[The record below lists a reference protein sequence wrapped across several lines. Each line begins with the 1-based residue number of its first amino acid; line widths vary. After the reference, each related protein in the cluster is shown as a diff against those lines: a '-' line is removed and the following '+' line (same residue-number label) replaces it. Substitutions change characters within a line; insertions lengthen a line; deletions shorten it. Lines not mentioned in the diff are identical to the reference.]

1 MIKKYFYTK
10 KTAKSTLKL
19 PLRFPCFFIFS
30 FVLALSVSAQ
40 QVSIPEQV
48 CMNGFEEQLN
58 TLIDAYRSENEA
70 HTIQISK
77 KLTFVAKLHARD
89 LYHNRIDKDSC
100 SMQSW
105 SDKGFWNACC
115 FSERDNSKQS
125 CMWNKPKEITGY
137 GGKAYEVIYNGGSE
151 PKRIMEL
158 WKGSSF
164 YSDILKNSGRY
175 ADKDWA
181 AIGIGQYKNVTVVW
195 FGEVEDEEREVE
207 KCSGA
212 EPEYDLKNGTIVT
225 PTQVADTRN
234 NGVNTLTAN
243 DNDENNNNAD
253 ADGEK
258 SNTGLESGKFY
269 LIYGSY
275 STEEYANA
283 AVSQLSGQFPQARV
297 ITMSDSDRYRIA
309 LYEYS
314 SKEEAREGQNKLD
327 YTYVGAWV
335 LAAE

>member
-10 KTAKSTLKL
+10 TA
-19 PLRFPCFFIFS
+19 FIFGFLCLFAS
-30 FVLALSVSAQ
+30 NFASAQ
-40 QVSIPEQV
+40 QVSIPEDV
-48 CMNGFEEQLN
+48 CMNGFEQQLYA
-58 TLIDAYRSENEA
+58 LIDTYRSESEA
-70 HTIQISK
+70 HTIQVSK

-105 SDKGFWNACC
+105 SDKGFWSACC

-125 CMWNKPKEITGY
+125 CMWDKPKEITGY
-137 GGKAYEVIYNGGSE
+137 AGKAYEVIYNGGSE

-181 AIGIGQYKNVTVVW
+181 AVGIGQYKNVTVVW
-195 FGEVEDEEREVE
+195 FGEVEDEENEVQ

-212 EPEYDLKNGTIVT
+212 EPEYDLKTGTTTSSETIADNGN
-225 PTQVADTRN
+225 D
-234 NGVNTLTAN
+234 NGVTTLTGN
-243 DNDENNNNAD
+243 EDNTDAD
-253 ADGEK
+253 AGN

-275 STEEYANA
+275 STQEYADA
-283 AVSQLSGQFPQARV
+283 AVRQLSGQFPQARV
-297 ITMSDSDRYRIA
+297 ITTSDSDRYRIA

-314 SKEEAREGQNKLD
+314 SKEEARNAQNNLD

>member
-10 KTAKSTLKL
+10 TVVFFSLFCLFISTNK
-19 PLRFPCFFIFS
+19 
-30 FVLALSVSAQ
+30 VSAQ
-40 QVSIPEQV
+40 VAIPEDV
-48 CMNGFEEQLN
+48 CINGFEQQLFA
-58 TLIDAYRSENEA
+58 LIDTYRSENEA
-70 HTIQISK
+70 HSIELSK

-105 SDKGFWNACC
+105 SDKGFWTACC
-115 FSERDNSKQS
+115 FSERDNSKQA
-125 CMWNKPKEITGY
+125 CMWDKPKEITGY

-175 ADKDWA
+175 ADKDWVA
-181 AIGIGQYKNVTVVW
+181 MGIGHYKNVTVVW
-195 FGEVEDEEREVE
+195 FGEVEDKQKDV
-207 KCSGA
+207 KNCTN
-212 EPEYDLKNGTIVT
+212 EPEYDLKTGKTTSSN
-225 PTQVADTRN
+225 QVADTSSD
-234 NGVNTLTAN
+234 VTTLTGE
-243 DNDENNNNAD
+243 DENTDSGTATT
-253 ADGEK
+253 G
-258 SNTGLESGKFY
+258 TGLESGKFY

-283 AVSQLSGQFPQARV
+283 AVRQLSGQFPQAKV
-297 ITMSDSDRYRIA
+297 IKTDNSDRYRIA
-309 LYEYS
+309 LYEYNT
-314 SKEEAREGQNKLD
+314 KEEAREGQNKLD

>member
-1 MIKKYFYTK
+1 MIRNYFYTK
-10 KTAKSTLKL
+10 TA
-19 PLRFPCFFIFS
+19 FIFGLFTL
-30 FVLALSVSAQ
+30 FVSTFSTTASAQ
-40 QVSIPEQV
+40 QVSIPEEV
-48 CMNGFEEQLN
+48 CMNGFEQQLY
-58 TLIDAYRSENEA
+58 TLIDTYRSENEA
-70 HTIQISK
+70 HSIALSK

-105 SDKGFWNACC
+105 SDKGFWSACC

-125 CMWNKPKEITGY
+125 CMWDKPKEITGY
-137 GGKAYEVIYNGGSE
+137 GGKGYEVIYNGGSE

-181 AIGIGQYKNVTVVW
+181 AVGIGQYKNVTVVW
-195 FGEVEDEEREVE
+195 FGEVEDDQKDVK

-212 EPEYDLKNGTIVT
+212 EPEYDLKTGTTMTSGNLVNNGTSDVT
-225 PTQVADTRN
+225 
-234 NGVNTLTAN
+234 TLTGN
-243 DNDENNNNAD
+243 DNTSVD
-253 ADGEK
+253 ATTS

-275 STEEYANA
+275 SSEEYANA
-283 AVSQLSGQFPQARV
+283 AVRQLSGQFPQARV
-297 ITMSDSDRYRIA
+297 IKTNDSDRYRIA
-309 LYEYS
+309 LYEYNT
-314 SKEEAREGQNKLD
+314 KEEAREGQNKLD

-335 LAAE
+335 LGAE

>member
-1 MIKKYFYTK
+1 MIKNYFYTK
-10 KTAKSTLKL
+10 TA
-19 PLRFPCFFIFS
+19 FIFGLLCL
-30 FVLALSVSAQ
+30 FVSTFSSSASAQ
-40 QVSIPEQV
+40 QVSVPEDV
-48 CMNGFEEQLN
+48 CMNGFEQQLYA
-58 TLIDAYRSENEA
+58 LIDSYRAENEA
-70 HTIQISK
+70 HTIEKSK

-115 FSERDNSKQS
+115 FSERDNTKQA
-125 CMWNKPKEITGY
+125 CMWDKPKEITGY

-181 AIGIGQYKNVTVVW
+181 AVGIGQYKNVTVVW
-195 FGEVEDEEREVE
+195 FGEIEDDE
-207 KCSGA
+207 KDLENCSGA
-212 EPEYDLKNGTIVT
+212 EPEYDLKNGTT
-225 PTQVADTRN
+225 KTSADVADNTD
-234 NGVNTLTAN
+234 NGVTTLTGG
-243 DNDENNNNAD
+243 EEYPD
-253 ADGEK
+253 ADGAN
-258 SNTGLESGKFY
+258 SSANTGLESGKFY

-275 STEEYANA
+275 STQEYADA
-283 AVSQLSGQFPQARV
+283 AVRQLSGQFPQARV
-297 ITMSDSDRYRIA
+297 ITTNDSDRYRIA

-314 SKEEAREGQNKLD
+314 SKEEARNAQNELD

>member
-1 MIKKYFYTK
+1 MIRNYFYTK
-10 KTAKSTLKL
+10 TA
-19 PLRFPCFFIFS
+19 FIFGLFS
-30 FVLALSVSAQ
+30 LFIFTFSTAFAQ
-40 QVSIPEQV
+40 QVSVPEDV
-48 CMNGFEEQLN
+48 CMNGFEQQLYS
-58 TLIDAYRSENEA
+58 LIDTYRSENEA
-70 HTIQISK
+70 HTIEHSK

-115 FSERDNSKQS
+115 FSERDNSKQT
-125 CMWNKPKEITGY
+125 CMWDKPKEITGY
-137 GGKAYEVIYNGGSE
+137 AGKAYEVIYNGGSE

-181 AIGIGQYKNVTVVW
+181 AVGIGQYKNVTVVW
-195 FGEVEDEEREVE
+195 FGEVEDEENDLQN
-207 KCSGA
+207 CSGT
-212 EPEYDLKNGTIVT
+212 EPEYDLKNGTT
-225 PTQVADTRN
+225 TTSTEVASTEND
-234 NGVNTLTAN
+234 VNTLTG
-243 DNDENNNNAD
+243 DEENTDAD
-253 ADGEK
+253 ADGG
-258 SNTGLESGKFY
+258 SSSTGLESGKFY

-275 STEEYANA
+275 ATEEYANA
-283 AVSQLSGQFPQARV
+283 AVSQLSGEFPQARV
-297 ITMSDSDRYRIA
+297 ITTEDSDRYRIA

-314 SKEEAREGQNKLD
+314 SKEEAKNAQNELD

>member
-1 MIKKYFYTK
+1 MIKNYFYTK
-10 KTAKSTLKL
+10 KTFVFGLFCLFLS
-19 PLRFPCFFIFS
+19 IFS
-30 FVLALSVSAQ
+30 ATTSAQ
-40 QVSIPEQV
+40 QVSVPEDI
-48 CMNGFEEQLN
+48 CINGFEQQLYA
-58 TLIDAYRSENEA
+58 LIDKYRSENEA
-70 HTIQISK
+70 HTIAMSK

-125 CMWNKPKEITGY
+125 CMWDKPKEITGY

-181 AIGIGQYKNVTVVW
+181 AVGIGQYKNVTVVW
-195 FGEVEDEEREVE
+195 FGEVEDEETDI
-207 KCSGA
+207 KNCSGS
-212 EPEYDLKNGTIVT
+212 EPEYDLKNGTIKASKE
-225 PTQVADTRN
+225 VADNTED
-234 NGVNTLTAN
+234 NGINTLTGDDNN
-243 DNDENNNNAD
+243 DD
-253 ADGEK
+253 ADGGNST

-275 STEEYANA
+275 STQEYADA
-283 AVSQLSGQFPQARV
+283 AVRQLSGQFPQARV
-297 ITMSDSDRYRIA
+297 ITTNDSDRYRIA

-314 SKEEAREGQNKLD
+314 TKEEARDAQNKLD

>member
-1 MIKKYFYTK
+1 
-10 KTAKSTLKL
+10 
-19 PLRFPCFFIFS
+19 
-30 FVLALSVSAQ
+30 
-40 QVSIPEQV
+40 
-48 CMNGFEEQLN
+48 
-58 TLIDAYRSENEA
+58 
-70 HTIQISK
+70 
-77 KLTFVAKLHARD
+77 
-89 LYHNRIDKDSC
+89 
-100 SMQSW
+100 MQSW

-125 CMWNKPKEITGY
+125 CMWDKPKEITGY
-137 GGKAYEVIYNGGSE
+137 KGKAYEVIYNGGSE

-195 FGEVEDEEREVE
+195 FGEAEDEEKEVQN
-207 KCSGA
+207 CSGA
-212 EPEYDLKNGTIVT
+212 EPEYDLKTGTVKGSEI
-225 PTQVADTRN
+225 VAD
-234 NGVNTLTAN
+234 NGVTTLTEGE
-243 DNDENNNNAD
+243 ENTNAD
-253 ADGEK
+253 AGK
-258 SNTGLESGKFY
+258 SNSNTGLENGKFY

-275 STEEYANA
+275 TTEEYANA
-283 AVSQLSGQFPQARV
+283 AVRQLSGQFPQARV
-297 ITMSDSDRYRIA
+297 ITTNDSDRYRIA

-314 SKEEAREGQNKLD
+314 TKEEARDAQNKLD

>member
-1 MIKKYFYTK
+1 MIINFFYK
-10 KTAKSTLKL
+10 KTA
-19 PLRFPCFFIFS
+19 FILGLLCLFASNFS
-30 FVLALSVSAQ
+30 IVSAQ

-48 CMNGFEEQLN
+48 CMNGFEQQLYA
-58 TLIDAYRSENEA
+58 LIDTYRGESEA
-70 HTIQISK
+70 HTISLSK

-105 SDKGFWNACC
+105 SDQGFWNACC

-125 CMWNKPKEITGY
+125 CMWDKPKEITGY
-137 GGKAYEVIYNGGSE
+137 AGKAYEVIYNGGSE

-195 FGEVEDEEREVE
+195 FGEVEDEEKDVQN
-207 KCSGA
+207 CSGT
-212 EPEYDLKNGTIVT
+212 EPEYDLKNGTLASSTEI
-225 PTQVADTRN
+225 ADN
-234 NGVNTLTAN
+234 GNSDVDNGVSTLTGDGQN
-243 DNDENNNNAD
+243 DNAD
-253 ADGEK
+253 ADGG
-258 SNTGLESGKFY
+258 SSDTGLENGKFY

-275 STEEYANA
+275 TTEEYANA
-283 AVSQLSGQFPQARV
+283 AVRQLSGQFPQARV
-297 ITMSDSDRYRIA
+297 ITTSDSDRYRIA

-314 SKEEAREGQNKLD
+314 SKEEAKDAQNKLD

-335 LAAE
+335 LAGE

>member
-1 MIKKYFYTK
+1 MTRNYFYTK
-10 KTAKSTLKL
+10 TA
-19 PLRFPCFFIFS
+19 FIFGLLCL
-30 FVLALSVSAQ
+30 FVSTFSTASAQ
-40 QVSIPEQV
+40 QISIPEDV
-48 CMNGFEEQLN
+48 CVNGFEQQLYA
-58 TLIDAYRSENEA
+58 LIDTYRGENEA
-70 HTIQISK
+70 HSISLSK

-125 CMWNKPKEITGY
+125 CMWDKPKEITGY
-137 GGKAYEVIYNGGSE
+137 EGKGYEVIYNGGSE

-175 ADKDWA
+175 ADKDWVA
-181 AIGIGQYKNVTVVW
+181 VGIGQYKNVTVVW
-195 FGEVEDEEREVE
+195 FGEVEDDQKDV
-207 KCSGA
+207 KSCSGS
-212 EPEYDLKNGTIVT
+212 EPEYDLKTGTTKSSGSDNGSNDVT
-225 PTQVADTRN
+225 
-234 NGVNTLTAN
+234 TLTG
-243 DNDENNNNAD
+243 DNENTDAD
-253 ADGEK
+253 AGNSS
-258 SNTGLESGKFY
+258 SNTGLENGKFY

-283 AVSQLSGQFPQARV
+283 AVRQLSGQFPQARV
-297 ITMSDSDRYRIA
+297 ITTNDSDRYRIA
-309 LYEYS
+309 LYEYNT
-314 SKEEAREGQNKLD
+314 KEEAREGQNKLD

>member
-1 MIKKYFYTK
+1 MIKNYFYTK
-10 KTAKSTLKL
+10 TAFILALFCLFIS
-19 PLRFPCFFIFS
+19 IFS
-30 FVLALSVSAQ
+30 TASAQ
-40 QVSIPEQV
+40 QVTVPEEV
-48 CMNGFEEQLN
+48 CMNAFESQLYS
-58 TLIDAYRSENEA
+58 LIDKYRSENEA

-105 SDKGFWNACC
+105 SDKGFWSSCC
-115 FSERDNSKQS
+115 FSERDNSKQA
-125 CMWNKPKEITGY
+125 CMWDKPQEITGY
-137 GGKAYEVIYNGGSE
+137 AGKGYEVIYNGGSE

-175 ADKDWA
+175 AANDWIA
-181 AIGIGQYKNVTVVW
+181 VGIGQYKNVTVVW
-195 FGEVEDEEREVE
+195 FGEVEDEEKDV
-207 KCSGA
+207 KQCTGT
-212 EPEYDLKNGTIVT
+212 EPEYDLKNGKIQEKQT
-225 PTQVADTRN
+225 VAD
-234 NGVNTLTAN
+234 NGDGNEVTTLTGGE
-243 DNDENNNNAD
+243 ENTSD
-253 ADGEK
+253 AGT
-258 SNTGLESGKFY
+258 SSANTGLENGKFY

-283 AVSQLSGQFPQARV
+283 AVRQLSGQFPQARV
-297 ITMSDSDRYRIA
+297 IKTEDSDRYRIA
-309 LYEYS
+309 LYEYN
-314 SKEEAREGQNKLD
+314 SKDEAKDAQNKLD

>member
-1 MIKKYFYTK
+1 MIRNYFYK
-10 KTAKSTLKL
+10 KTT
-19 PLRFPCFFIFS
+19 FIFS
-30 FVLALSVSAQ
+30 LLCLFVSVFSLNASAQ
-40 QVSIPEQV
+40 QVGIPEEV
-48 CMNGFEEQLN
+48 CITGFEEQLYA
-58 TLIDAYRSENEA
+58 LIDTYRSENEA
-70 HTIQISK
+70 HTIALSK

-115 FSERDNSKQS
+115 FSERDNSKQA
-125 CMWNKPKEITGY
+125 CMWDKPKEITGY
-137 GGKAYEVIYNGGSE
+137 TGKAYEVIYNGGSE

-181 AIGIGQYKNVTVVW
+181 AVGIGQYKNITVVW
-195 FGEVEDEEREVE
+195 FGEVEDDDKDVK
-207 KCSGA
+207 KCSGT
-212 EPEYDLKNGTIVT
+212 EPDYDLKVGTIKNAETVADNGTG
-225 PTQVADTRN
+225 D
-234 NGVNTLTAN
+234 VNTLTGK
-243 DNDENNNNAD
+243 DENINAD
-253 ADGEK
+253 ADSGSSS

-283 AVSQLSGQFPQARV
+283 AVRQLSGQFPQARV
-297 ITMSDSDRYRIA
+297 IITNDSERYRIA
-309 LYEYS
+309 LYEYTT
-314 SKEEAREGQNKLD
+314 KEEARNAQNELD

-335 LAAE
+335 LGAE

>member
-10 KTAKSTLKL
+10 TILILSLL
-19 PLRFPCFFIFS
+19 CFFIS
-30 FVLALSVSAQ
+30 TNKVSAQ
-40 QVSIPEQV
+40 VPIPEEV
-48 CMNGFEEQLN
+48 CINGFEQQLSA
-58 TLIDAYRSENEA
+58 LIDTYRSENGA
-70 HTIQISK
+70 HSITLSK
-77 KLTFVAKLHARD
+77 KLMFVAKLHARD
-89 LYHNRIDKDSC
+89 LYYNRIDKDSC

-125 CMWNKPKEITGY
+125 CMWDKPKEIAGY
-137 GGKAYEVIYNGGSE
+137 EGKAYEVIYNGGSE

-181 AIGIGQYKNVTVVW
+181 AVGIGHYKNVTVVW
-195 FGEVEDEEREVE
+195 FGEVEDAQKEVK
-207 KCSGA
+207 KCTT
-212 EPEYDLKNGTIVT
+212 EPEYDLKTGKINSSS
-225 PTQVADTRN
+225 QVADTSN
-234 NGVNTLTAN
+234 EVNTLTGG
-243 DNDENNNNAD
+243 DENTDAD
-253 ADGEK
+253 AGK
-258 SNTGLESGKFY
+258 TRTGTGLESGKFY

-283 AVSQLSGQFPQARV
+283 AVRQLSGQFPQAKV
-297 ITMSDSDRYRIA
+297 IKTDDSDRYRIA
-309 LYEYS
+309 LYEYNT
-314 SKEEAREGQNKLD
+314 KEEAREGQNKLD

-335 LAAE
+335 LSAE

>member
-1 MIKKYFYTK
+1 MIKKYCYTK
-10 KTAKSTLKL
+10 TVFLLSLL
-19 PLRFPCFFIFS
+19 CFVFS
-30 FVLALSVSAQ
+30 LSASAQ
-40 QVSIPEQV
+40 QVPIPEEV
-48 CMNGFEEQLN
+48 CMNGFEQQLYA
-58 TLIDAYRSENEA
+58 LIDTYRGENEA
-70 HTIQISK
+70 HKIEVSK

-125 CMWNKPKEITGY
+125 CMWDKPKEITGY
-137 GGKAYEVIYNGGSE
+137 EGKAYEVIYNGGSE

-181 AIGIGQYKNVTVVW
+181 AVGIGQYKNVTVVW
-195 FGEVEDEEREVE
+195 FGEIEDEDKDVQS
-207 KCSGA
+207 CSGA
-212 EPEYDLKNGTIVT
+212 EPEYDLKNGTLST
-225 PTQVADTRN
+225 STQVADNGN
-234 NGVNTLTAN
+234 NDVTTLTG
-243 DNDENNNNAD
+243 DDENTDAD
-253 ADGEK
+253 AGSTS

-275 STEEYANA
+275 STQEYADA
-283 AVSQLSGQFPQARV
+283 AVRQLSGQFPQARV
-297 ITMSDSDRYRIA
+297 ITTNDSDRYRIA
-309 LYEYS
+309 LYEYT
-314 SKEEAREGQNKLD
+314 SKEEARDAQNKLD